1 MGKCGVKKFSSR
13 LSLPATRDQAGRFR
27 GSGSCWFEAKKE
39 FIIGMCSLC
48 RNYPR
53 WLLALLYL
61 AGLLGSRDTR
71 ARLCENTVRL
81 EMWFNDG
88 VKCNILGLGV
98 AGRLLIC
105 LNVCCHHEELPRAA
119 HCHHHN
125 LSWPLAWLPCHRLQH
140 PINTTVRTLPTWR
153 VRANFTI

>member
-1 MGKCGVKKFSSR
+1 MVVIVAI
-13 LSLPATRDQAGRFR
+13 P
-27 GSGSCWFEAKKE
+27 GS
-39 FIIGMCSLC
+39 
-48 RNYPR
+48 
-53 WLLALLYL
+53 
-61 AGLLGSRDTR
+61 LLGSRDTR
-71 ARLCENTVRL
+71 ARLCEPHCTVRL

-125 LSWPLAWLPCHRLQH
+125 LQQLSLILKHRSMKEQK
-140 PINTTVRTLPTWR
+140 IN
-153 VRANFTI
+153 F